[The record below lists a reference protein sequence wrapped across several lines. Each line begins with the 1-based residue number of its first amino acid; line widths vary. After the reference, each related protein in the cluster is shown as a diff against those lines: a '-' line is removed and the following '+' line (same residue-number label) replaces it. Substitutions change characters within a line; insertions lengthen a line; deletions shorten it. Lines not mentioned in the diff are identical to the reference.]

1 MSQNILENISEIL
14 FPALQFLRANEK
26 FTNMKNMSEKMRR
39 EVAIS
44 IFITMLLVIFL
55 QIMPVMLI
63 AVNCNP
69 DSPVTYGIIAFL
81 FPGVYLFQHAVRKY
95 LLKQKGYCGNK

>member
-1 MSQNILENISEIL
+1 MSENIKEIL
-14 FPALQFLRANEK
+14 FPVLQFLRANEK

>member
-1 MSQNILENISEIL
+1 MSQNILENISQIIS
-14 FPALQFLRANEK
+14 PASQFLRANEK